1 MDSAITPEV
10 RVSCCSHCGAPLAL
24 AVGASAAK
32 CSFCGALSLWHDRTA
47 NAAPGAARGSA
58 PRAEPERF
66 ARLRAQDP
74 DDPIPPSL
82 AGLIVGSVL
91 NPLELTRAKEA
102 WFGARAERQCGG
114 GAGAAQRLYALTR
127 LWHDYASV
135 RNVEAPL
142 LEGFVEAALDL
153 AATRRQQQVLRGML
167 ACDAAIAGQLG
178 AAEQWLAPCDPE
190 SEDLASHSAH
200 RLAIGLIATVK
211 RDWRGV
217 LAALGPRVGD
227 VPLADCDLPLAV
239 WLVAHAVE
247 SSGDV
252 AGAEAELASA
262 IDRMGRGAHR
272 LVRAKRRA
280 DALDLCPVTGPALR
294 GRLQG
299 HVVELR
305 SYWVEAAMGGILIAF
320 GGAWLAWIAAADGDP
335 NAVAGGLAVAS
346 IGLVVLAVALEG
358 ARRARRLR
366 KHGVRVRGT
375 IVALN
380 TVAGSGDHAPGVAAT
395 VAVEWQEP
403 FVVKRWWA
411 AVQCERLEPGSR
423 VRLLVDP
430 KRPKRARIVGLERW

>member
-1 MDSAITPEV
+1 M
-10 RVSCCSHCGAPLAL
+10 
-24 AVGASAAK
+24 
-32 CSFCGALSLWHDRTA
+32 
-47 NAAPGAARGSA
+47 
-58 PRAEPERF
+58 
-66 ARLRAQDP
+66 
-74 DDPIPPSL
+74 
-82 AGLIVGSVL
+82 GSVL

-127 LWHDYASV
+127 LWHEYACV
-135 RNVEAPL
+135 RSVEAPV
-142 LEGFVEAALDL
+142 LEGFVEAALEL

-167 ACDAAIAGQLG
+167 ACDAALAGQLG

-227 VPLADCDLPLAV
+227 VPLADGDSPLAV
-239 WLVAHAVE
+239 WLVAHALE

-252 AGAEAELASA
+252 AQAETEVGSA

-305 SYWVEAAMGGILIAF
+305 SYSVEAAMGGILMVF
-320 GGAWLAWIAAADGDP
+320 GGAWLAWTAAAGLEP
-335 NAVAGGLAVAS
+335 GVLGLAVAAAS
-346 IGLVVLAVALEG
+346 SGIVFLAVALVA

-375 IVALN
+375 IVALKV
-380 TVAGSGDHAPGVAAT
+380 VAGSGDHSPGVAAA

-403 FVVKRWWA
+403 FVIKRRWA
-411 AVQCERLEPGSR
+411 EVQCARLEPGSR